1 MLQPR
6 TFSTND
12 RAIPFPC
19 VVKAP
24 DRQGQRGLT
33 LVREPSALAPAVEAA
48 IAESRG
54 GGVLV
59 EELIEGPELTVNAVS
74 RGGEFFPLTVTDRI
88 LADARAEKQTVVSLD
103 SRRRV
108 SPVLAAVTA
117 VAAAVAIG
125 LGIYAVSLNNDLDST
140 RTALTAQENAA
151 ALLAD
156 PSATSVALQS
166 GTGRLVVGSDG
177 EAVLVLNDLPPAPA
191 GKTYQAW
198 IVDDQTPVSAGTFES
213 TSDQAVVP
221 IPQAVP
227 AGAVVAVTVEQS
239 GGASSPTLPPLAASE
254 PV

>member
-1 MLQPR
+1 MDAELHELSAGYALDALDPEE
-6 TFSTND
+6 
-12 RAIPFPC
+12 
-19 VVKAP
+19 
-24 DRQGQRGLT
+24 
-33 LVREPSALAPAVEAA
+33 REAFERHLAGCPECQEEVASFWEVAGALAVAADGPAP
-48 IAESRG
+48 S
-54 GGVLV
+54 
-59 EELIEGPELTVNAVS
+59 PEL
-74 RGGEFFPLTVTDRI
+74 RDRI

-125 LGIYAVSLNNDLDST
+125 LGIYAVSLNRDLDST
-140 RTALTAQENAA
+140 RSALTAQENAA

-166 GTGRLVVGSDG
+166 GTGRLVVGSNG

-198 IVDDQTPVSAGTFES
+198 IVDDQMPVSAGTFAS
-213 TSDQAVVP
+213 TDDQAVVP

-227 AGAVVAVTVEQS
+227 DGAVVAVTVEQS